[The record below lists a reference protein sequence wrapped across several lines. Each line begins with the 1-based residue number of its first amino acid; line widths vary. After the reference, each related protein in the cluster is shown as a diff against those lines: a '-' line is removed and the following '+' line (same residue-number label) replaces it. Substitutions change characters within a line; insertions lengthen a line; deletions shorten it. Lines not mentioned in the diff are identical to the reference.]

1 MTDIPFTQRMSSRYP
16 VEVIRSDRRSKTVS
30 ARIVEG
36 VIRVR
41 IPSWMSS
48 LDESRYVSKIVARVE
63 LQRRSEGIDLDGRAR
78 ALAAKFDLPLP
89 MSIRWS
95 KKQQQRWG
103 SCSIHSGHIR
113 ISDRLV
119 DVPPWVLDHVIVHE
133 LAHLV
138 VPNHSAAFD
147 ELVQRNPLAE
157 RATGYL
163 MALND
168 RTAETPSALPTVDDL
183 EGAVDADEQAQVSE
197 LPQAG

>member
-1 MTDIPFTQRMSSRYP
+1 MTDIPSTKRMSTRYP
-16 VEVIRSDRRSKTVS
+16 VEVIRSDRRIKTVS

-48 LDESRYVSKIVARVE
+48 EEEDRFVTDIVERIEV
-63 LQRRSEGIDLDGRAR
+63 QRRSNGIDLEGRAR
-78 ALAAKFDLPLP
+78 VLARKFDLPLP
-89 MSIRWS
+89 ASIRWS
-95 KKQQQRWG
+95 KTQRQRWG
-103 SCSIHSGHIR
+103 SCSTHSGHIR

-133 LAHLV
+133 LVHLV

-147 ELVQRNPLAE
+147 ALVQRNPRAE
-157 RATGYL
+157 RAIGYL

-168 RTAETPSALPTVDDL
+168 RVDPVAELPTVADLAVQSDDS
-183 EGAVDADEQAQVSE
+183 G

>member
-1 MTDIPFTQRMSSRYP
+1 MTDIPSTKFMSSRYP
-16 VEVIRSDRRSKTVS
+16 VEVIRSDRRVKTVS
-30 ARIVEG
+30 ARIVDG

-48 LDESRYVSKIVARVE
+48 RDEAEFVTNIVKRVE
-63 LQRRSEGIDLDGRAR
+63 LKRRSDGIDLEARAR

-89 MSIRWS
+89 KSIHWS
-95 KKQQQRWG
+95 KTQRQRWG
-103 SCSIHSGHIR
+103 SCSPHSGHIR

-119 DVPPWVLDHVIVHE
+119 DVPPWVLDYVIVHE

-138 VPNHSAAFD
+138 EPNHSPAFY
-147 ELVQRNPLAE
+147 ELEQRNPLAE

-168 RTAETPSALPTVDDL
+168 RTEPVAGLSPVSDTGVEV
-183 EGAVDADEQAQVSE
+183 EGQV
-197 LPQAG
+197 LDQAG

>member
-1 MTDIPFTQRMSSRYP
+1 MTGTPSTTRMSSRYP
-16 VEVIRSDRRSKTVS
+16 VEVIRSDRRVKTVS

-41 IPSWMSS
+41 IPSWMSAAE
-48 LDESRYVSKIVARVE
+48 ESRFVTDIVERIE
-63 LQRRSEGIDLDGRAR
+63 LQRRSTSIDLEGRAR
-78 ALAAKFDLPLP
+78 LLAKKFDLPLP
-89 MSIRWS
+89 ASIRWS
-95 KKQQQRWG
+95 KTQRQRWG
-103 SCSIHSGHIR
+103 SCSTHSGHIR

-138 VPNHSAAFD
+138 VPNHSAEFD
-147 ELVQRNPLAE
+147 ALVERNPLAE
-157 RATGYL
+157 RAIGYL

-168 RTAETPSALPTVDDL
+168 RADPVGELPSVTDLTVQS
-183 EGAVDADEQAQVSE
+183 GGSE